1 MLAEVPEDTTVTVLD
16 ANGEAQPL
24 ATQEAAAAIAQSD
37 PIWCPAGAAPT
48 PGANGCTGSFTSFT
62 DLLTFLSGNAAYQ
75 GAGTIYVE
83 QGAYTGNDPNGVID
97 FNSPSYDLS
106 NIRNSNLTV
115 TGGWNPGSG
124 TTDPASTSNFNN
136 TRIIIGSSTNP
147 WGGSVSINNITMTFT
162 QNDSAPATPEN
173 GLTIYS
179 AGDVAL
185 SNVEVSVA
193 NSAGAEIEA
202 AGNVSINNSKFHRN
216 KTAGAIIRAG
226 GNVDIANSEF
236 QNPLVNRQRRQVVG
250 LDVDSGGAVS
260 LFNVMASGN
269 REAGVDI
276 IAGDAVSID
285 TGVFSGTMEIKDS
298 NGNSVFNGN
307 REVAD
312 LEFLGYGL
320 RVETPSRIAVQNI
333 TANNNFLWG
342 AFLIGGG
349 DIAVRDSIFNAN
361 TTESPGFIDDTGLF
375 VRGGSNVTLT
385 NITANENRL
394 FGTDI
399 EAAGNVTVADST
411 FNNNRGVINTGSGDT
426 FHGHGMKITSLADIF
441 IDATDASG
449 NMLFGGQLNASGQV
463 VISNSTFNDTSTG
476 SAANAVGKGLEIVS
490 GDLADLFQV
499 QVNNS
504 QSDGAT
510 IQAGGTINLTEVTA
524 SDNGGDGVEAHASC
538 VNVMGGTYSGNTEY
552 GLNLGSSALNL
563 IAPPSFSGN
572 GAGDIFPEDPPT
584 CTFSFGGAP
593 SNVFT
598 SMSLATG
605 SSASAEAGDSQ
616 SLSLAQFLASSRT
629 AHGSIFFGQY
639 AYADTAAGIQVFALV
654 PAFDVLASE

>member
-1 MLAEVPEDTTVTVLD
+1 D
-16 ANGEAQPL
+16 
-24 ATQEAAAAIAQSD
+24 
-37 PIWCPAGAAPT
+37 
-48 PGANGCTGSFTSFT
+48 
-62 DLLTFLSGNAAYQ
+62 
-75 GAGTIYVE
+75 
-83 QGAYTGNDPNGVID
+83 
-97 FNSPSYDLS
+97 
-106 NIRNSNLTV
+106 LTV

-124 TTDPASTSNFNN
+124 TTTSTSNFNN
-136 TRIIIGSSTNP
+136 TRIVIGSSTSP
-147 WGGSVSINNITMTFT
+147 WGGSVSVNNITMTFT
-162 QNDSAPATPEN
+162 QNDTPPATPEN

-179 AGDVAL
+179 AGNVAL

-202 AGNVSINNSKFHRN
+202 AGNVTVNNSKFHRN

-226 GNVDIANSEF
+226 GNVDVANSEF
-236 QNPLVNRQRRQVVG
+236 QNPQVNRQRRQIVG
-250 LDVDSGGAVS
+250 LDVNSGGAVS
-260 LFNVMASGN
+260 LFNIMASGN
-269 REAGVDI
+269 REVGVNI
-276 IAGDAVSID
+276 VAGDAVSID

-298 NGNSVFNGN
+298 NGSSVFDGT
-307 REVAD
+307 RDSEGR
-312 LEFLGYGL
+312 EFLGYGL

-385 NITANENRL
+385 NITANDNRL

-411 FNNNRGVINTGSGDT
+411 FNNNRGVVNTGSGDT
-426 FHGHGMKITSLADIF
+426 FHGHGMRITSLADIF

-463 VISNSTFNDTSTG
+463 VISNSTFNNTSTG

-538 VNVMGGTYSGNTEY
+538 VNVMGGTYSGNAEY

-572 GAGDIFPEDPPT
+572 GAGDMFPEDPPT
-584 CTFSFGGAP
+584 CTFSFGGSTSGAAT
-593 SNVFT
+593 NVFT
-598 SMSLATG
+598 SMTLATE
-605 SSASAEAGDSQ
+605 SSTSDSR

-654 PAFDVLASE
+654 PAFDVLAKE